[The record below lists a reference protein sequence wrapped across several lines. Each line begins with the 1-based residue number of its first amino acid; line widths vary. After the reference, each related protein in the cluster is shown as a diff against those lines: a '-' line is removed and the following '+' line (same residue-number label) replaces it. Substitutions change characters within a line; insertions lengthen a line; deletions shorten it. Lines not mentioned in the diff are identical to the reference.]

1 MSQSVVSNASPLI
14 ALHQIGQLDILPHL
28 FDLIQIPSAV
38 AQEITSVQ
46 PLPSWIQIH
55 HLNQPIGARIL
66 QASLGA
72 GESGAIAL
80 ALELAAPRILLDDRP
95 ARRLAQALGFPII
108 GTVGLLLAAKQ
119 RGLLPELRPALNAL
133 KAHHFY
139 IADHLYEMSLRDAG
153 ELSD

>member
-108 GTVGLLLAAKQ
+108 
-119 RGLLPELRPALNAL
+119 
-133 KAHHFY
+133 
-139 IADHLYEMSLRDAG
+139 
-153 ELSD
+153 LSGQ